1 MLSNLGTNEV
11 EQSKWRQQGAN
22 QLIIAQFDPHIIE
35 KILNSESIFFICE
48 VFVIVQI
55 AIIYWVLAMGE
66 AYFK

>member
-22 QLIIAQFDPHIIE
+22 QLIIAQ